1 MKYLATL
8 LVALVLIPSTTFA
21 YQIQR
26 GDTPLKVFGT
36 NWAEAMQ
43 HYFGH
48 SDSHRLP
55 VNAIVDLNG
64 WNDQL
69 LGSFDSSRGTIGI
82 IENTHFNTFTV
93 TTGTIT
99 NIVNP
104 SAKEDD
110 TTVVTP
116 TSTLLT
122 NGGFESTPFDT
133 GWTTVVNPISATTS
147 VTTTAYEGTQAFSF
161 DLIADDVNAGA
172 FYQSVVGNA
181 GKDLQVSFAYRGNTT
196 ASTSAG
202 FKMVLTNSTST
213 TIGSLTE
220 GFTECFDMST
230 STGTWISAT
239 SSVSANYSKCEVK
252 SIDMGFSTS
261 TYSNSVLSD
270 YYVNMEI
277 PSSGAVMIIVFPGGA
292 TGDSVLFDSFVFSE
306 KPYSTVVPA
315 TPITPN
321 LFNNTS
327 DISLLDSDDEICLLK
342 TTGGTPTCA
351 LGFNGI
357 IDLYFNKSGTC
368 FTMNPYT
375 LATTTA
381 TCW

>member
-21 YQIQR
+21 YQTQR

-36 NWAEAMQ
+36 NWAEAMR

-48 SDSHRLP
+48 SDSRRLP
-55 VNAIVDLNG
+55 VNAIVDPNG
-64 WNDQL
+64 WKP
-69 LGSFDSSRGTIGI
+69 LGARTYVLPDSITGDTI
-82 IENTHFNTFTV
+82 TA

-104 SAKEDD
+104 SIKEDD

-122 NGGFESTPFDT
+122 NGSFESTPFDT

-181 GKDLQVSFAYRGNTT
+181 GKDLQVSFAHRGNTT

-213 TIGSLTE
+213 TIGSPTE

-252 SIDMGFSTS
+252 STDMGFSTS

-277 PSSGAVMIIVFPGGA
+277 PSSSAAMIIVFPGGA

-306 KPYSTVVPA
+306 KSYSTVVPA

-321 LFNNTS
+321 LFTNTS
-327 DISLLDSDDEICLLK
+327 DYSLIDVDDKFCLFRVN
-342 TTGGTPTCA
+342 GGTTSTCM
-351 LGFNGI
+351 LGFDGLS
-357 IDLYFNKSGTC
+357 DLYINKSQVCTKLNIYS
-368 FTMNPYT
+368 M
-375 LATTTA
+375 TTSTA
-381 TCW
+381 TCF